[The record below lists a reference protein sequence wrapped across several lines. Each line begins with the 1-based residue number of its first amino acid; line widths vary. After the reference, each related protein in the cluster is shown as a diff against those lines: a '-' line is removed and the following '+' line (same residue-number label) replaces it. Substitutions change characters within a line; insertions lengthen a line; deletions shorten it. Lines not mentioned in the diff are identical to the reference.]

1 MVIQRRSNRI
11 VKRWTKAA
19 IECYKIGCNCKLCE
33 IANIIEEK
41 CQMKYIV
48 IKLVEKYGAPN
59 INRKDIL

>member
-1 MVIQRRSNRI
+1 MKNFKLNSRI
-11 VKRWTKAA
+11 LEKWTPQA
-19 IECYKIGCNCKLCE
+19 INCYKIGCNCKLCE

-41 CQMKYIV
+41 CKMKYIV